1 VYRHTA
7 NVDPPHRSRA
17 RHEHGLAAMSLG
29 PVELLII
36 LAIVLLLVGG
46 AARPRLARA
55 FGRAPEEFRRG
66 QRD

>member
-1 VYRHTA
+1 
-7 NVDPPHRSRA
+7 
-17 RHEHGLAAMSLG
+17 MSLG

-46 AARPRLARA
+46 AALPRLARA